1 MEERSFE
8 RILEGLLEEARRDFP
23 ELDTRE
29 GSLIYSA
36 LAPAALEVS
45 RIHAALNFA
54 LQMSFADTAGRE
66 FLIRRAAEHGMEPIP
81 ASAAQIEAEIDPPEL
96 TIPLGRRF
104 RAGNVVYEVTG
115 ISADGH
121 PILTAEQAGAVGNQ
135 SGGRLI
141 PLDFIDG
148 LRSAAIR
155 ALILPGRDE
164 EHTESLRERY
174 MESRRIQAFGGNIK
188 SYREKVL
195 TLPGVGGVQVFPA
208 HAGPGTVKVG
218 ILAADLSP
226 PSPALVRSVQ
236 EVLDPKDITGEGR
249 AWAPIGHEVTVVGA
263 TLRPIMIATN
273 LSLARGVNAEL
284 VRERA
289 RDAVET
295 YFHELRVAWGRGH
308 ARIVRVSQMDT
319 RLLDIEGV
327 IDVTDTELDGQSR
340 NLALEEMQVPSLGS
354 FAAR

>member
-1 MEERSFE
+1 LEEQSFE
-8 RILEGLLEEARRDFP
+8 RILERLLEEARRDFP

-36 LAPAALEVS
+36 LAPAALEINRV
-45 RIHAALNFA
+45 HAALNFA

-66 FLIRRAAEHGMEPIP
+66 FLIRRAAEHGIEPIP
-81 ASAAQIEAEIDPPEL
+81 ASAARIEAEIDPPEL

-104 RAGNVVYEVTG
+104 RAGSAVYGVTG
-115 ISADGH
+115 VSTDGH
-121 PILTAEQAGAVGNQ
+121 PILTAEQTGAIGNQ

-141 PLDFIDG
+141 PVDFIEG
-148 LRSAAIR
+148 LRSATIR
-155 ALILPGRDE
+155 ALALPGRDE

-188 SYREKVL
+188 AYREKVL

-218 ILAADLSP
+218 ILAADFSP
-226 PSPALVRSVQ
+226 PSAALVSSVQ

-249 AWAPIGHEVTVVGA
+249 AWAPIGHQVTVVGA
-263 TLRPIMIATN
+263 TLRPIMVATS
-273 LSLARGVNAEL
+273 LSLARGVSAEL
-284 VRERA
+284 VRTRA
-289 RDAVET
+289 RDAVEV

-308 ARIVRVSQMDT
+308 ARTVRISQIDT
-319 RLLDIEGV
+319 RLLDIDGV
-327 IDVTDTELDGQSR
+327 IDVTDTELDGQNR
-340 NLALEEMQVPSLGS
+340 NLVLAEMQVPTLGS
-354 FAAR
+354 FAVR